1 MKDPAFLFY
10 SSDFLVGTMLM
21 SNEEVGK
28 YIRLMCLAH
37 QKGGYLTKED
47 MFKICDTS
55 DLDIINKFKVDGQ
68 GVYYNE
74 RLLSEITKRSKY
86 SESRRN
92 NRINKK
98 EEKEETYDLHM
109 SNTSNTYDIHMENEN
124 VNINNKYNSLSLN
137 DNNSNKKEKI
147 KKNNNEYEVLDEKE
161 VWFNLFWKEYPKKSA
176 KKNAKSQFMKI
187 VKSKEL
193 LDKILEDIR
202 DRLQTQEWTKNNGQF
217 IPFPSTYLN
226 QERWEDEVVI
236 KKGMS
241 FLDIE

>member
-55 DLDIINKFKVDGQ
+55 DIDVINKFKIDGQ
-68 GVYYNE
+68 GIYFNE

-92 NRINKK
+92 NRISKK
-98 EEKEETYDLHM
+98 EEKDDTYVNHM
-109 SNTSNTYDIHMENEN
+109 SNTSNSYVGHMENEN

-137 DNNSNKKEKI
+137 TNSNLFS
-147 KKNNNEYEVLDEKE
+147 YSFQSYSYYTVRTAS
-161 VWFNLFWKEYPKKSA
+161 FNRSLI
-176 KKNAKSQFMKI
+176 NI
-187 VKSKEL
+187 
-193 LDKILEDIR
+193 II
-202 DRLQTQEWTKNNGQF
+202 
-217 IPFPSTYLN
+217 
-226 QERWEDEVVI
+226 
-236 KKGMS
+236 
-241 FLDIE
+241 